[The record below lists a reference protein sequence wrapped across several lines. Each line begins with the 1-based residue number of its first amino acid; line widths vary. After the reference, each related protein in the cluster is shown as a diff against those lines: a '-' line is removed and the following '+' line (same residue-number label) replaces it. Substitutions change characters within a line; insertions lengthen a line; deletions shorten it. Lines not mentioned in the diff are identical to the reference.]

1 MSRPWRSG
9 HAARPWAWLA
19 LLALFLAG
27 VSTVFALRARAIATA
42 AREVQALREEQNRLW
57 AEIERLKGEI
67 GRADDPKVVEQ
78 KAREILRW
86 AYPDEEIVILIR
98 RR

>member
-1 MSRPWRSG
+1 MNRPWRSG
-9 HAARPWAWLA
+9 PAARPWVGLA
-19 LLALFLAG
+19 LAVIFLAG
-27 VSTVFALRARAIATA
+27 VGTVFALRARAIATA

-57 AEIERLKGEI
+57 AEIERLKAEI
-67 GRADDPKVVEQ
+67 RRAEDPKVVEE

-86 AYPDEEIVILIR
+86 AYPDEELVILIR